1 MRSSRSSTAPAR
13 SATDVQVVLDPNVL
27 VSALATPGGACA
39 ELLAELV
46 VSPVEIVVSDDLL
59 EELRIVLDRPRFA
72 HLPSGDISA
81 FHAYLRGVCLVDD
94 DPAGAPADPS
104 LSDPDDD
111 YLIRLTLAAPRR
123 VLVTG
128 DRHLL
133 EMAGTIPVV
142 APRELLDAL
151 RG

>member
-1 MRSSRSSTAPAR
+1 M
-13 SATDVQVVLDPNVL
+13 QVVFDPNVL
-27 VSALATPGGACA
+27 VSALATPGGVCA

-59 EELRIVLDRPRFA
+59 QELRVVLDRPRFA
-72 HLPSGDISA
+72 HLPPAEIAA
-81 FHAYLRGVCLVDD
+81 FHAYLRR
-94 DPAGAPADPS
+94 AGIAEEDRPVRPADPTS
-104 LSDPDDD
+104 SDPDDD

-133 EMAGTIPVV
+133 DLAGTIPVV

>member
-1 MRSSRSSTAPAR
+1 M
-13 SATDVQVVLDPNVL
+13 QVVLDPDVL

-46 VSPVEIVVSDDLL
+46 VSAVEIVVSDDLL
-59 EELRIVLDRPRFA
+59 EELRVVLDRPRFA
-72 HLPSGDISA
+72 HLPSADIAA
-81 FHAYLRGVCLVDD
+81 FHAYLRGVCLVQD

-104 LSDPDDD
+104 SSDPGDD
-111 YLIRLTLAAPRR
+111 YLICLALAVPRR

-133 EMAGTIPVV
+133 DLAGTIPVV